1 MLVFSDMVNVI
12 RSRPGDD
19 HSTAYMDAFL
29 FERRPKGF
37 EPNDA
42 RPLDL
47 VLAADDELPLG
58 LVLGQD
64 VANFERA
71 QRGMRQPGLT
81 HLTVSPT
88 EECRLV
94 NLHRNLEEYLDIAP
108 TELVGAEQLRA
119 P

>member
-1 MLVFSDMVNVI
+1 
-12 RSRPGDD
+12 
-19 HSTAYMDAFL
+19 MDAFL
-29 FERRPKGF
+29 FERRPVGF
-37 EPNDA
+37 EPTGA

-94 NLHRNLEEYLDIAP
+94 NLHRNREEYLGITP
-108 TELVGAEQLRA
+108 TELVGADQLRE